1 VKGSNTC
8 PYCGIGR
15 NFDLDVKDWSLLRV
29 TPSRKVPVDGSHL
42 CVKGCCGYDFALH
55 HPVDA
60 ARIGLN
66 GRTRV
71 RMPWRRWEVTAEAVV
86 DALDPPAK
94 IPESKAVRSGLSPLG
109 ASTSVEHRR
118 CRGIGRAA
126 AHAPGRENGDGYC
139 WEGARRHS

>member
-86 DALDPPAK
+86 DAL
-94 IPESKAVRSGLSPLG
+94 G